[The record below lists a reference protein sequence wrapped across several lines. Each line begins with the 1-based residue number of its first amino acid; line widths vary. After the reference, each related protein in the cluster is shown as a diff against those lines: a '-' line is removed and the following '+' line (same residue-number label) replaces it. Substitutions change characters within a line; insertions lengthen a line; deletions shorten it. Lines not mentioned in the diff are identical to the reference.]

1 MTDITTTSGHAPA
14 GAQDT
19 PRGLSQGR
27 IIGRKFFSHKGAIAG
42 LIVFAA
48 IAVLAFS
55 SVGFGPVPGWWPHD
69 ANSSNEIA
77 NPGGTPTMTLPTW
90 LGGPGFAVGEFPFG
104 QDERGRDVFARTMQ
118 GVQTSLIVML
128 IIGLVAT
135 VLGIAVGAI
144 AGYYGGWVDAALMR
158 TTDLII
164 TFPVIVVGAVLGRLV
179 SGGSALM
186 LALVLGC
193 VSWMGLARLVR
204 GEFIA
209 LRDREFI
216 DAARLAGA
224 SDLRLIVQQILP
236 NAIGVVVVNVT
247 LLMSVAILLETSLS
261 YLGFGITPPDVS
273 LGGMISEY
281 QAAFS
286 TRPWLF
292 WWPGAFI
299 VAIALAANF
308 IGDGLR
314 DSFDPRQGRP
324 VSAWRR
330 RRARRE
336 ASSSAPAASKAAP
349 AVAAAPGGDAE
360 QNGADR

>member
-1 MTDITTTSGHAPA
+1 MSELLRTPDLPGD
-14 GAQDT
+14 GAAAS
-19 PRGLSQGR
+19 LSQGR
-27 IIGRKFFSHKGAIAG
+27 IIARKFFSHKGAITG
-42 LIVFAA
+42 LILILA

-55 SVGFGPVPGWWPHD
+55 SVGVGAIPGWWPHSPN
-69 ANSSNEIA
+69 ASNSIL
-77 NPGGTPTMTLPTW
+77 NPGGSPTLTLPTW
-90 LGGPGFAVGEFPFG
+90 LGGEGFSVGEFPFG

-118 GVQTSLIVML
+118 GVQTSLIVMAV
-128 IIGLVAT
+128 IGLVAT
-135 VLGIAVGAI
+135 VLGITVGAV
-144 AGYYGGWVDAALMR
+144 AGYYGGWVDAVLMR
-158 TTDLII
+158 TTDLVI
-164 TFPVIVVGAVLGRLV
+164 TFPVIVIGAVLGRLV

-186 LALVLGC
+186 LAVVLGC

-209 LRDREFI
+209 LRDREFV

-224 SDLRLIVQQILP
+224 SDMRLIVQQILP
-236 NAIGVVVVNVT
+236 NAIGVVIVNVT

-261 YLGFGITPPDVS
+261 YLGFGITPPEVS

-292 WWPGAFI
+292 WWPGVFI

-314 DSFDPRQGRP
+314 DAFDPRQGRT
-324 VSAWRR
+324 VAAWRR
-330 RRARRE
+330 RRIVRRGR
-336 ASSSAPAASKAAP
+336 
-349 AVAAAPGGDAE
+349 VA
-360 QNGADR
+360 